1 MPRVFRTPA
10 AEADLADIAYHIA
23 VEDGRPLTADRNI
36 DELIAKCETYAQNPL
51 LGTAVPELGNDYCD
65 YRIFAFKRWIV
76 FYRPIDDG
84 IDVMRIVD
92 GSRDYPT
99 LFRP

>member
-36 DELIAKCETYAQNPL
+36 DELIAKCEAYAQNPF
-51 LGTAVPELGNDYCD
+51 LGTAVPELGED

-76 FYRPIDDG
+76 IYRPIDDG
-84 IDVMRIVD
+84 VDVMRIVD
-92 GSRDYPT
+92 GSREYPT
-99 LFRP
+99 LFRK